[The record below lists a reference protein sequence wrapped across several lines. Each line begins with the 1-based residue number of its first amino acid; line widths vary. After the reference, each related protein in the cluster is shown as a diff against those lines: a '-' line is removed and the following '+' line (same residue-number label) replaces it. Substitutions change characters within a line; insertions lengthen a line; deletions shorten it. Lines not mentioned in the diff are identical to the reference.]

1 MEISNYIILTKKE
14 HKKFQDFKKFLEIVG
29 LNESNLLNRLKV
41 LESENKELS
50 QKVIAL
56 ETALNSQEEY
66 YKNYINERL
75 DTLVLNIRKNL
86 QETTKNTLS
95 VMQASFKGNKI
106 NENI

>member
-1 MEISNYIILTKKE
+1 MEISNYIILTRKE
-14 HKKFQDFKKFLEIVG
+14 HKKFHDFKKFLEIIG
-29 LNESNLLNRLKV
+29 LNENDLLSRLNNLEK
-41 LESENKELS
+41 ENKELK
-50 QKVIAL
+50 QKVLVL
-56 ETALNSQEEY
+56 EKALNSQEEY